1 MIVKVSTLLE
11 TTADLAWRAVK
22 RPATLLHVTRGLLGF
37 PGLRR
42 MPEEWRPGDRV
53 RTRLVFFHVLPGWEH
68 ELGVAGVDEA
78 RHEIRSAEHGGPV
91 RTWNHRIAVEPLSA
105 TRCRYT
111 DEIDIRAGWLTPAVW
126 LFAQVFYRYRQMRW
140 RRLARSLS

>member
-11 TTADLAWRAVK
+11 TTADLAWRNAK
-22 RPATLLHVTRGLLGF
+22 RTATLLHVTRGLLGF
-37 PGLRR
+37 RGVGQ

-53 RTRLVFFHVLPGWEH
+53 RTRLFFFHVVPAWEH
-68 ELGVAGVDEA
+68 ELGVVGMDEA
-78 RHEIRSAEHGGPV
+78 RHEFHSAEHGGPV
-91 RTWNHRIAVEPLSA
+91 RTWNHRIAVEPVSA

-140 RRLARSLS
+140 RRLARLLA